1 MNQTT
6 RFLPRGQTT
15 YPFTCRCGTVFRR
28 PAGQRYRVCLGC
40 QTAGRLMVAGF
51 KWTDPALLAI
61 AEYNA
66 RLLPRAG
73 AA

>member
-1 MNQTT
+1 MTPAT
-6 RFLPRGQTT
+6 RFLPRGETT
-15 YPFTCRCGTVFRR
+15 YPATCRCGKVFRR
-28 PAGQRYRVCLGC
+28 PAGHKYRACLGC

-61 AEYNA
+61 AEHNA
-66 RLLPRAG
+66 SLQRLAG

>member
-1 MNQTT
+1 
-6 RFLPRGQTT
+6 
-15 YPFTCRCGTVFRR
+15 
-28 PAGQRYRVCLGC
+28 
-40 QTAGRLMVAGF
+40 MVAGF